1 MVRTMATTNVIKS
14 TKGDRYVSYSVRYTI
29 IEAGFNYAKAKRNK
43 NFETLQI
50 GIELGYLRMKDV
62 KFMLDENTSQIMAQ
76 NRLIQRRHEYYGDD

>member
-1 MVRTMATTNVIKS
+1 MVRTMTTTNVIKS

-29 IEAGFNYAKAKRNK
+29 IEAGFNYAKAKENK

>member
-14 TKGDRYVSYSVRYTI
+14 TKADRYVSYSVRYTI
-29 IEAGFNYAKAKRNK
+29 TEAGFNYAKAKENK